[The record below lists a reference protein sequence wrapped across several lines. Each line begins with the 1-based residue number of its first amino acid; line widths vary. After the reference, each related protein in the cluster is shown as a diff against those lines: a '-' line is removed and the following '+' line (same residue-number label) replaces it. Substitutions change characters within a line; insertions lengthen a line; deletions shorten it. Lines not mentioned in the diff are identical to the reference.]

1 MKNQYF
7 GDINDYRKYGLI
19 RQLSGFGDIQ
29 TAICW
34 MLTPDDQRPDGH
46 RIHYLLEPETWR
58 GFDPVVFDHLHKH
71 VIGRKHR
78 AVSSLEGGSVLPNC
92 TFYSETIG
100 DDVCQRSG
108 YLLRFLEF
116 ARDSDLVFFDP
127 DNGMEVKSV
136 HLGRRNSSKYLYFS
150 EVQKTFSA
158 GHSLLVYQHL
168 PPRPREPLIRD
179 LVDKLRTFTNTNR
192 IYLYRT
198 QFVLFLLIPQLA
210 HEKLFTKANN
220 MVTEIWRDQ
229 IEPFVIT

>member
-7 GDINDYRKYGLI
+7 GDINDYKKYGLI
-19 RQLSGFGDIQ
+19 RQLSGFGDIP
-29 TAICW
+29 TSICW

-46 RIHYLLEPETWR
+46 RIHYLLKPETWR

-71 VIGRKHR
+71 VIERKHR
-78 AVSSLEGGSVLPNC
+78 AVSSLEGDRVLPNC
-92 TFYSETIG
+92 RFYSEIIR
-100 DDVCQRSG
+100 DDACQRAG
-108 YLLRFLEF
+108 YFLRFLEF
-116 ARDSDLVFFDP
+116 ARNSDLVFFDP

-136 HLGRRNSSKYLYFS
+136 HLGRRDSSKYLYFS
-150 EVQKTFSA
+150 EVKKAFSV

-179 LVDKLRTFTNTNR
+179 LVDKLKAFTNTNR

-198 QFVLFLLIPQLA
+198 RFVVFFLIPQLA
-210 HEKLFTKANN
+210 HEKLFTKSNDVVAE
-220 MVTEIWRDQ
+220 TWRNQ